1 MILSMKQFNMTLN
14 NERNN
19 MYITKREM
27 EIELRKIEVKYL
39 RGKLYLME
47 KIDEEMLYVKR
58 KIKEAVYFNRRFRHA
73 DFWEK
78 YMFTLIRITYLI
90 DFYYAYRFKKSLI
103 KKYWALKELKI
114 KTQRAIDFLDPNV
127 KEYL

>member
-1 MILSMKQFNMTLN
+1 MH
-14 NERNN
+14 
-19 MYITKREM
+19 ITEEEKRGM
-27 EIELRKIEVKYL
+27 EIELRKMEVKYL
-39 RGKLYLME
+39 RSKLHLME
-47 KIDEEMLYVKR
+47 KINEEMIYVKEKVR
-58 KIKEAVYFNRRFRHA
+58 EAVGFNRRFRYA

-90 DFYYAYRFKKSLI
+90 DFYYAYRFKKNLI

-114 KTQRAIDFLDPNV
+114 KTQRAIDYLDPNV

>member
-1 MILSMKQFNMTLN
+1 MH
-14 NERNN
+14 
-19 MYITKREM
+19 ITEEEKRGM
-27 EIELRKIEVKYL
+27 EIELRKMEVKYL
-39 RGKLYLME
+39 RSKLHLME
-47 KIDEEMLYVKR
+47 KINEEMIYVKE
-58 KIKEAVYFNRRFRHA
+58 KVKEAVKFNRRFRYA

-90 DFYYAYRFKKSLI
+90 DFYYAYRFKKNLV

-114 KTQRAIDFLDPNV
+114 KTQRAIDYLDPNV

>member
-1 MILSMKQFNMTLN
+1 MH
-14 NERNN
+14 
-19 MYITKREM
+19 ITEEEKRGM
-27 EIELRKIEVKYL
+27 EIELRKMEVKYL
-39 RGKLYLME
+39 RNKLHLME
-47 KIDEEMLYVKR
+47 KINEEMIYVKE
-58 KIKEAVYFNRRFRHA
+58 KVKEAVGFNRRFRYA

-90 DFYYAYRFKKSLI
+90 DFYYAYRFKKNLV

-114 KTQRAIDFLDPNV
+114 KTQRAIDYLDPNL

>member
-90 DFYYAYRFKKSLI
+90 DFYYAYRFKKNLV

-114 KTQRAIDFLDPNV
+114 KTQRAIDFLDPNL

>member
-1 MILSMKQFNMTLN
+1 MH
-14 NERNN
+14 
-19 MYITKREM
+19 ITEEEKRGM
-27 EIELRKIEVKYL
+27 EIELRKMEVKYL
-39 RGKLYLME
+39 RSKLHLIE
-47 KIDEEMLYVKR
+47 KINEEMIYVKE
-58 KIKEAVYFNRRFRHA
+58 KVKEAVKFNRRFRYA

-90 DFYYAYRFKKSLI
+90 DFYYAYRFKKNLV

-114 KTQRAIDFLDPNV
+114 KTQRAIDYLDPNV

>member
-1 MILSMKQFNMTLN
+1 MH
-14 NERNN
+14 
-19 MYITKREM
+19 ITEEEKRGM
-27 EIELRKIEVKYL
+27 EIELRKMEVKYL
-39 RGKLYLME
+39 RSKLHLME
-47 KIDEEMLYVKR
+47 KINEEMIYVKE
-58 KIKEAVYFNRRFRHA
+58 KVKEAVGFNRRFRYA

-90 DFYYAYRFKKSLI
+90 DFYYAYRFKKNLI

-114 KTQRAIDFLDPNV
+114 KTQRAIDYLDPNL

>member
-90 DFYYAYRFKKSLI
+90 DFYYAYRFKKNLI

-127 KEYL
+127 KEYS

>member
-1 MILSMKQFNMTLN
+1 MHV
-14 NERNN
+14 EE
-19 MYITKREM
+19 KRQL

-39 RGKLYLME
+39 RGKLHLME
-47 KIDEEMLYVKR
+47 KINEEIIYTKG

-78 YMFTLIRITYLI
+78 YMFTLIRITHLI
-90 DFYYAYRFKKSLI
+90 DFYYAYLFKKYLI

-114 KTQRAIDFLDPNV
+114 KTQRAIDFLDPNI

>member
-1 MILSMKQFNMTLN
+1 MH
-14 NERNN
+14 
-19 MYITKREM
+19 ITEEEKRGM
-27 EIELRKIEVKYL
+27 EIELRKMEVKYL
-39 RGKLYLME
+39 RSKLHLME
-47 KIDEEMLYVKR
+47 KINEEMIYVKE
-58 KIKEAVYFNRRFRHA
+58 KVKEAVEFNRRFRHA

-90 DFYYAYRFKKSLI
+90 DFYYAYRFKKNLI

-114 KTQRAIDFLDPNV
+114 KTQRAIDYLDPNL

>member
-1 MILSMKQFNMTLN
+1 MH
-14 NERNN
+14 
-19 MYITKREM
+19 ITEEEKKGM
-27 EIELRKIEVKYL
+27 EIELRKMEVKYL
-39 RGKLYLME
+39 RSKLHLME
-47 KIDEEMLYVKR
+47 KINEEMIYVKE
-58 KIKEAVYFNRRFRHA
+58 KVKEAVGFNRRFRYA

-90 DFYYAYRFKKSLI
+90 DFYYAYRFKKNLI

-114 KTQRAIDFLDPNV
+114 KTQRAIDYLDPNL

>member
-1 MILSMKQFNMTLN
+1 MH
-14 NERNN
+14 
-19 MYITKREM
+19 ITEEEKRGM
-27 EIELRKIEVKYL
+27 EIELRKMEVKYL
-39 RGKLYLME
+39 RSKLHLME
-47 KIDEEMLYVKR
+47 KINEEMIYVKE
-58 KIKEAVYFNRRFRHA
+58 KVKEAVGFNRRFRYA

-90 DFYYAYRFKKSLI
+90 DFYYAYRFKKNLI

-114 KTQRAIDFLDPNV
+114 KTQRAIDYLDPNV

>member
-1 MILSMKQFNMTLN
+1 MH
-14 NERNN
+14 
-19 MYITKREM
+19 ITEEEKRGM
-27 EIELRKIEVKYL
+27 EIELRKMEVKYL
-39 RGKLYLME
+39 RSKLHLME
-47 KIDEEMLYVKR
+47 KINEEMIYVKEKVR
-58 KIKEAVYFNRRFRHA
+58 EAVGFNRRFRYA

-90 DFYYAYRFKKSLI
+90 DFYYAYRFKKNLI

-114 KTQRAIDFLDPNV
+114 KTQRAIDYLDPNL

>member
-1 MILSMKQFNMTLN
+1 MH
-14 NERNN
+14 
-19 MYITKREM
+19 ITEEEKRRM
-27 EIELRKIEVKYL
+27 EIELRKMEVKYL
-39 RGKLYLME
+39 RSKLHLME
-47 KIDEEMLYVKR
+47 KINEEMIYVKE
-58 KIKEAVYFNRRFRHA
+58 KVKEAVKFNRRFRYA

-90 DFYYAYRFKKSLI
+90 DFYYAYRFKKNLI

-114 KTQRAIDFLDPNV
+114 KTQRAIDYLDPNL

>member
-1 MILSMKQFNMTLN
+1 MKQFNMTLN

-114 KTQRAIDFLDPNV
+114 KTQRAIDFLDPNL

>member
-1 MILSMKQFNMTLN
+1 MH
-14 NERNN
+14 
-19 MYITKREM
+19 ITEEEKRGM
-27 EIELRKIEVKYL
+27 EIELRKMEVKYL
-39 RGKLYLME
+39 RSKLHLME
-47 KIDEEMLYVKR
+47 KINEEMIYVKE
-58 KIKEAVYFNRRFRHA
+58 KVKEAVEFNRRFRHA

-90 DFYYAYRFKKSLI
+90 DFYYAYRFKKNLI

-114 KTQRAIDFLDPNV
+114 KTQRAIDYLDPNV

>member
-1 MILSMKQFNMTLN
+1 MHL
-14 NERNN
+14 EE
-19 MYITKREM
+19 KRQL

-39 RGKLYLME
+39 KDKLYLMK
-47 KIDEEMLYVKR
+47 KIDEEMIYVKE
-58 KIKEAVYFNRRFRHA
+58 KVKEAVGFNRRFRYA
-73 DFWEK
+73 DFWER

-90 DFYYAYRFKKSLI
+90 DFYYAYRFKKNLI

-114 KTQRAIDFLDPNV
+114 KTQRAIDFLDPNI

>member
-1 MILSMKQFNMTLN
+1 MH
-14 NERNN
+14 
-19 MYITKREM
+19 ITEEEKRGM
-27 EIELRKIEVKYL
+27 EIELRKMEVKYL
-39 RGKLYLME
+39 RSKLYLME
-47 KIDEEMLYVKR
+47 KINEEMIYVKE
-58 KIKEAVYFNRRFRHA
+58 KVKEAVGFNRRFRYA

-90 DFYYAYRFKKSLI
+90 DFYYAYRFKKNLI

-114 KTQRAIDFLDPNV
+114 KTQRAIDYLDPNL

>member
-1 MILSMKQFNMTLN
+1 MIELIENGKKQQKGGYMHV
-14 NERNN
+14 EE
-19 MYITKREM
+19 KRQL

-39 RGKLYLME
+39 KGKLHLME
-47 KIDEEMLYVKR
+47 KINEEIIYTKG

-78 YMFTLIRITYLI
+78 YMFTLIRITHLI
-90 DFYYAYRFKKSLI
+90 DFYYAYRFKKNLI

-114 KTQRAIDFLDPNV
+114 KTQRAIDFLDPNI

>member
-19 MYITKREM
+19 MYITKKEM

-114 KTQRAIDFLDPNV
+114 KTQRAIDFLDPNL

>member
-1 MILSMKQFNMTLN
+1 MH
-14 NERNN
+14 
-19 MYITKREM
+19 ITEEEKRGM
-27 EIELRKIEVKYL
+27 EIELRKMEVKYL
-39 RGKLYLME
+39 RNKLHLME
-47 KIDEEMLYVKR
+47 KINEEMIYVKE
-58 KIKEAVYFNRRFRHA
+58 KIKEAVGFNRRFRYA

-90 DFYYAYRFKKSLI
+90 DFYYAYRFKKNLI

-114 KTQRAIDFLDPNV
+114 KTQRAIDYLDPNL

>member
-1 MILSMKQFNMTLN
+1 MH
-14 NERNN
+14 
-19 MYITKREM
+19 ITEEEKRGM
-27 EIELRKIEVKYL
+27 EIELRKMEVKYL
-39 RGKLYLME
+39 RSKLHLME
-47 KIDEEMLYVKR
+47 KINEEMIYVKE
-58 KIKEAVYFNRRFRHA
+58 KVKEAVGFNRRFRYA

-90 DFYYAYRFKKSLI
+90 DFYYAYRFKKNLV

-114 KTQRAIDFLDPNV
+114 KTQRAIDYLDPNL

>member
-1 MILSMKQFNMTLN
+1 MH
-14 NERNN
+14 
-19 MYITKREM
+19 ITEEEKRGM
-27 EIELRKIEVKYL
+27 EIELRKMEVKYL
-39 RGKLYLME
+39 RNKLHLME
-47 KIDEEMLYVKR
+47 KINEEMIYVKE
-58 KIKEAVYFNRRFRHA
+58 KVKEAVGFNRRFRYA

-90 DFYYAYRFKKSLI
+90 DFYYAYRFKKNLV

-114 KTQRAIDFLDPNV
+114 KTQRAIDYLDPNV

>member
-1 MILSMKQFNMTLN
+1 MHV
-14 NERNN
+14 EE
-19 MYITKREM
+19 KRQL

-39 RGKLYLME
+39 RGKLHLME
-47 KIDEEMLYVKR
+47 KINEEIIYTKG

-78 YMFTLIRITYLI
+78 YMFTLIRITHLI
-90 DFYYAYRFKKSLI
+90 DFYYAYRFKKNLI

-114 KTQRAIDFLDPNV
+114 KTQRAIDFLDPNI

>member
-1 MILSMKQFNMTLN
+1 MH
-14 NERNN
+14 
-19 MYITKREM
+19 ITEEEKRGM
-27 EIELRKIEVKYL
+27 EIELRKMEVKYL
-39 RGKLYLME
+39 RSKLHLME
-47 KIDEEMLYVKR
+47 KINEEMIYVKE
-58 KIKEAVYFNRRFRHA
+58 KVKEAVGFNRRFRYA

-90 DFYYAYRFKKSLI
+90 DFYYAYRFKKNLV

-114 KTQRAIDFLDPNV
+114 KTQRAIDYLDPNV